1 MKEGEGKQKIR
12 SEVVDRK
19 KKTKTKNFN
28 QTEKQRERNAENRE
42 SLRQKD

>member
-1 MKEGEGKQKIR
+1 MKEGERKQKIR
-12 SEVVDRK
+12 SEVVDR

-28 QTEKQRERNAENRE
+28 QTEKQRERNSENRE